1 MLRLSI
7 GSIDA
12 KSFGSVFAA
21 RCPDGITIKRLMN
34 PFSNSALERA
44 PQKVSGVVAAIID
57 VAGHQISS
65 VFSPALSF
73 FFINLNER
81 PQAVFSALRMFFS
94 CMPAFFAL
102 IFFSI
107 MPNSSHVHSES
118 G

>member
-73 FFINLNER
+73 FFK
-81 PQAVFSALRMFFS
+81 AVFSALRMFFS